1 MFAAGR
7 NDLRGGKATHFA
19 KLLHAYFVVRPHG
32 LSSLEDETATSTL
45 KAVARISMAPKKRA
59 RGADGAAAVSPPKIT
74 DAPRFFWCPSY
85 GRFSK
90 IIDKSM
96 ATATLKG
103 DLTSITRVT
112 PSHTNWHR
120 FERKELQ
127 NAAALVD
134 VDLSRVPEPTGKER
148 GDLFSAEPKS
158 VLFAGGNSTLY
169 HQVLE
174 FDEPVLLTRV
184 IVSGLNLGTTKAKLT
199 VAPSHLHSGAG
210 VCEKQARKSNVFLS
224 NNGIGTPQPAETI
237 FTLEPGGFV
246 GTRFIISEHFV
257 ADGPPAGLDYLNW
270 MAAFRSGV
278 KIEYERYTPGVGSA
292 GLHSLGADLA
302 ALLDNE
308 DLCDVTFVCSE
319 DSGEVRAVKA
329 VLAARCAYFR
339 TLLFGAHRE
348 ARQERVNIECSAP
361 ALRIVLGFLLT
372 GTGNTALPLQPPEVL
387 VDAHKLAD
395 AYLLP
400 ALQALCLHAL
410 HANLAVDNC
419 QATLLVAHRR
429 GLPDAK
435 NVCLGFM
442 VNNHDETF
450 KDNRLDEIIG
460 ANEPGLLRE
469 MFAAASEF
477 MAEGENPSL
486 GDHTEHTH
494 F

>member
-1 MFAAGR
+1 
-7 NDLRGGKATHFA
+7 
-19 KLLHAYFVVRPHG
+19 
-32 LSSLEDETATSTL
+32 
-45 KAVARISMAPKKRA
+45 MAPKKRA
-59 RGADGAAAVSPPKIT
+59 RGDDGAAAVSPPTII
-74 DAPRFFWCPSY
+74 DV
-85 GRFSK
+85 GEEDNRFSHETVGCMCSV
-90 IIDKSM
+90 IDKSKSSLIKP
-96 ATATLKG
+96 AFLCVKTVTKPSSAYLAVAISYA
-103 DLTSITRVT
+103 DLPNEASLL
-112 PSHTNWHR
+112 SN
-120 FERKELQ
+120 
-127 NAAALVD
+127 
-134 VDLSRVPEPTGKER
+134 DLSRVPDPAGKSTA
-148 GDLFSAEPKS
+148 DLFVEEPKS
-158 VLFAGGNSTLY
+158 VLFTGRGSTQDILY
-169 HQVLE
+169 DKLIQ
-174 FDEPVLLTRV
+174 FDEPVLLKRIV
-184 IVSGLNLGTTKAKLT
+184 VSGLNLGVTKATLS
-199 VAPSHLHSGAG
+199 VAPSHFRPGTGECHETAEKSDAFFYSGGAG
-210 VCEKQARKSNVFLS
+210 S
-224 NNGIGTPQPAETI
+224 PQPI
-237 FTLEPGGFV
+237 EPIVTFEPAGFV
-246 GTRFIISEHFV
+246 GTRFRLYERMLSDKGV
-257 ADGPPAGLDYLNW
+257 ANSTRLNW
-270 MAAFRSGV
+270 MAAYRSGV